1 MNQYINTM
9 LEDEPGGDGIP
20 EDASGGGVY
29 DDLIK
34 KHIETRRKKLSAM
47 ADCFRAS
54 NKCAVDVLDCLDK
67 HGNDIR
73 NVASGSSTSLA
84 ERTPIGSQPPEPE
97 AQYAH
102 HVQTV
107 VNQTAPTGG
116 TSTEDLLAERPDV
129 NTPWHV
135 DGRGIVYMDISRVV
149 ETSGEQ
155 QEDVSATDILAKVY
169 HCIQKLHQYFRYYI
183 MSYAGHPF
191 TTIANADTHTSAA
204 GYSNGGVKNDP
215 IWENRTANRD
225 NSGINM
231 APVEIES
238 ATDIDVDDVPANNNN
253 TAIVMLRD
261 AVSRTEAYNNVSGH
275 PVDNMSRED
284 QPMFQAHVQTPDALV
299 NEAIEAG
306 SASVSV
312 EGGVRTPIT
321 RSKTKGASSPTDIK
335 SYKRPLKNV
344 LSAPLPIYAPAMFM
358 YKKDAH
364 LVRRFILNG
373 SVLDKHGETTM
384 VKYTSMMPQGLEI
397 PKYWTASKLA
407 GCFGQT
413 SPPDEDMLDFII
425 ASWKSPDLNMSD
437 SSKPD
442 GVIQY
447 DAASKVKEMRMMI
460 GKTDMS
466 KARLVDSRSLMDE
479 YLFWAL
485 FCPANEAKDDLP
497 AELKSYAPK
506 PK

>member
-1 MNQYINTM
+1 MSSGGEGSTGSWDHKVDVNEDTDISESDLDKKIGTYRSKRTIGKKRRSSSENKRNENKKKWKTAIDQSDDTEHEDDDNKRKTKSDKGVHGKSKPRGRAGSSITVRCPHSLMSKDVPRVNYLDKKVMLSILKADVIDKDRWGRLNYINTL

-20 EDASGGGVY
+20 EDARGGGVY
-29 DDLIK
+29 DDLMK

-73 NVASGSSTSLA
+73 NIASGSSTSLA
-84 ERTPIGSQPPEPE
+84 ERTPIRSQPAEPE

-102 HVQTV
+102 HVQIV

-135 DGRGIVYMDISRVV
+135 DGRGIVYMDRSRVF

-155 QEDVSATDILAKVY
+155 QEDVSDTDILAK
-169 HCIQKLHQYFRYYI
+169 
-183 MSYAGHPF
+183 S
-191 TTIANADTHTSAA
+191 TIANADTHTSAA

-215 IWENRTANRD
+215 IWENRTAHRD

-231 APVEIES
+231 APVEIGS
-238 ATDIDVDDVPANNNN
+238 TTDIDVDDVPANNNN
-253 TAIVMLRD
+253 TAIVMLGD
-261 AVSRTEAYNNVSGH
+261 VVSWTEAYNNISGH

-312 EGGVRTPIT
+312 EGGVRTPVT
-321 RSKTKGASSPTDIK
+321 RSKTNIK
-335 SYKRPLKNV
+335 SYKRSLKNV

-373 SVLDKHGETTM
+373 SVLDKHGE
-384 VKYTSMMPQGLEI
+384 
-397 PKYWTASKLA
+397 
-407 GCFGQT
+407 
-413 SPPDEDMLDFII
+413 
-425 ASWKSPDLNMSD
+425 
-437 SSKPD
+437 
-442 GVIQY
+442 
-447 DAASKVKEMRMMI
+447 
-460 GKTDMS
+460 
-466 KARLVDSRSLMDE
+466 
-479 YLFWAL
+479 
-485 FCPANEAKDDLP
+485 
-497 AELKSYAPK
+497 
-506 PK
+506 